1 MPKIKIYNIGEFCMK
16 TLSSRIKFIYL
27 ILLLILILV
36 SSFSILN
43 LWRINNGL
51 NKFMNNNYENISK
64 ASELKFKLENLNR
77 KVFLYSHSD
86 RNFNISDAI
95 NEYNEIFY
103 SRTNKI
109 DDKAIAENLNKDYK
123 AYINYLMQLEIIKN
137 KYGQNESSK
146 YFNDNVLK
154 TFYSLDKNLDHLI
167 RVNENKMFESKS
179 SLYKTLS
186 NSSVIISI
194 FSIFIILGGFLLC
207 SYMLK
212 KFLAPVNSLI
222 TNIASIKEGNFDVEF
237 QSDWNNEMGII
248 AKEFNEM
255 LSRIR
260 NYEESSY
267 GKLIKEKDRFLA
279 IIESIKDPL
288 CIINKNKTILL
299 YNQAFK
305 NIFILN
311 QDEDSNLSSII
322 DSSLKKGDSSD
333 NIIKTTLNKNNHY
346 FIPHKS
352 LMTLDEKYSILTFQ
366 DITPIKQAEGIKSQF
381 ISTISHEIKTP
392 LTSMLIGI
400 SLLKD
405 SSAGTITKPGMNIL
419 SNMEEDIESLSELI
433 TNMLHMSKIEYEK
446 SRLYLKECS
455 IIGIIENSIRD
466 YDKLNSREINLYYE
480 ADEDLPKIIG
490 DEEKLEWLIHNL
502 LDVHLKFA
510 KAGDEFCIS
519 AYKDLQKVFI
529 SIKSTGVN
537 IENNYFNDIFGEFSQ
552 LKGRDFEFRASG
564 LSLSLSKKIIKL
576 QNGDIFYDKFT
587 NSFTFS
593 VPISQGKE

>member
-1 MPKIKIYNIGEFCMK
+1 MK
-16 TLSSRIKFIYL
+16 TLSSKIKFIYL

-51 NKFMNNNYENISK
+51 NKFMNNNYENISRI
-64 ASELKFKLENLNR
+64 SELKFKLEDLNR
-77 KVFLYSHSD
+77 KAFLYSHSS
-86 RNFNISDAI
+86 RSFNMPDAI
-95 NEYNEIFY
+95 NEYNEFFY
-103 SRTNKI
+103 SGANNI
-109 DDKAIAENLNKDYK
+109 NDKDMTENLSKDYK
-123 AYINYLMQLEIIKN
+123 NYVNYLIQLDIIKN
-137 KYGQNESSK
+137 KYGQDESSK
-146 YFNDNVLK
+146 YFNDNILK
-154 TFYSLDKNLDHLI
+154 AFYSLDRNLDYLI
-167 RVNENKMFESKS
+167 SSNETRMFESKS
-179 SLYKTLS
+179 SLYKIVS

-194 FSIFIILGGFLLC
+194 FSIIIILGGFLIC

-237 QSDWNNEMGII
+237 QSDWNDEMGII

-311 QDEDSNLSSII
+311 QDKDIDLSSII
-322 DSSLKKGDSSD
+322 DSSSKEGDSAD
-333 NIIKTTLNKNNHY
+333 NIIKTPLNKDNHY

-352 LMTLDEKYSILTFQ
+352 LMTLDEKCSILTFQ

-400 SLLKD
+400 SLLKN
-405 SSAGTITKPGMNIL
+405 SSAGIITKPGMNIL

-519 AYKDLQKVFI
+519 ACKNLEKVFI

-552 LKGRDFEFRASG
+552 LKGRDFEFRSSG

-593 VPISQGKE
+593 VPISQRKE

>member
-51 NKFMNNNYENISK
+51 NKFMNNNYHNISRI
-64 ASELKFKLENLNR
+64 SELKFKLEDLNR

-86 RNFNISDAI
+86 KNFNISDAI
-95 NEYNEIFY
+95 NEYTEGFY
-103 SRTNKI
+103 GGTNNI
-109 DDKAIAENLNKDYK
+109 DDKDIAENLNRDYK
-123 AYINYLMQLEIIKN
+123 AYVNYLMQIEIIRN

-146 YFNDNVLK
+146 YFNDNVQK
-154 TFYSLDKNLDHLI
+154 AFYSLDKNLDYLI
-167 RVNENKMFESKS
+167 ISNEASMFESKS

-186 NSSVIISI
+186 NSSVIILI
-194 FSIFIILGGFLLC
+194 FSIIIILGGFLIC

-237 QSDWNNEMGII
+237 QSNWNNEMGII

-260 NYEESSY
+260 TYEESSY
-267 GKLIKEKDRFLA
+267 GKLTKEKDRFLA

-311 QDEDSNLSSII
+311 QDKDIDLSSII
-322 DSSLKKGDSSD
+322 DSSLKKDDSAD
-333 NIIKTTLNKNNHY
+333 NIMKTTLNKNNHY

-352 LMTLDEKYSILTFQ
+352 LMTLDEKYFILTFQ
-366 DITPIKQAEGIKSQF
+366 DITPIKQAEGLKSQF

-405 SSAGTITKPGMNIL
+405 SSAGIITKPGMNTL
-419 SNMEEDIESLSELI
+419 NNMEEDIESLSELI

-446 SRLYLKECS
+446 SRLCLKECS

-490 DEEKLEWLIHNL
+490 DEEKLEWVIHNL

-519 AYKDLQKVFI
+519 AYKDLEKVFI
-529 SIKSTGVN
+529 SIKSTGIN

-552 LKGRDFEFRASG
+552 LQGRDFEFRASG

-576 QNGDIFYDKFT
+576 QNGDIFYEKFT

>member
-1 MPKIKIYNIGEFCMK
+1 MK

-51 NKFMNNNYENISK
+51 NKFMNNNYHNISRI
-64 ASELKFKLENLNR
+64 SELKFKLEDLNR

-86 RNFNISDAI
+86 KNFNISDAI
-95 NEYNEIFY
+95 NEYTESFY
-103 SRTNKI
+103 GGSNNI
-109 DDKAIAENLNKDYK
+109 DDKDIAENLNKDYK
-123 AYINYLMQLEIIKN
+123 AYVNYLMQTEIIKN

-146 YFNDNVLK
+146 YFNDNVQK
-154 TFYSLDKNLDHLI
+154 AFYSLDKNLDYLI
-167 RVNENKMFESKS
+167 ISNEASMFESKS

-186 NSSVIISI
+186 NSSVIILI
-194 FSIFIILGGFLLC
+194 FSIIIILGGFLIC

-237 QSDWNNEMGII
+237 QSNWNNEMGII

-260 NYEESSY
+260 TYEESSY
-267 GKLIKEKDRFLA
+267 GKLTKEKDRFLA

-311 QDEDSNLSSII
+311 QDKDIDLSSTI
-322 DSSLKKGDSSD
+322 DSSLKKDDSAD

-352 LMTLDEKYSILTFQ
+352 LMTLGEKYFILTFQ
-366 DITPIKQAEGIKSQF
+366 DITPIKQAEGLKSQF

-405 SSAGTITKPGMNIL
+405 SSAGIITKPGMNTL
-419 SNMEEDIESLSELI
+419 NNMEEDIESLSELI

-446 SRLYLKECS
+446 SRLCLKECS

-490 DEEKLEWLIHNL
+490 DEEKLEWVIHNL

-519 AYKDLQKVFI
+519 AYKDLEKVFI
-529 SIKSTGVN
+529 SIKSTGIN

-552 LKGRDFEFRASG
+552 LQGRDFEFRASG

-576 QNGDIFYDKFT
+576 QNGDIFYEKFT

>member
-1 MPKIKIYNIGEFCMK
+1 MK

-51 NKFMNNNYENISK
+51 NKFMNNNYHNISRI
-64 ASELKFKLENLNR
+64 SELKFKLEDLNR

-86 RNFNISDAI
+86 KNFNISDAI
-95 NEYNEIFY
+95 NEYTEGFY
-103 SRTNKI
+103 GGTNNI
-109 DDKAIAENLNKDYK
+109 DDKDIAENLNRDYK
-123 AYINYLMQLEIIKN
+123 AYVNYLMQIEIIRN

-146 YFNDNVLK
+146 YFNDNVQK
-154 TFYSLDKNLDHLI
+154 AFYSLDKNLDYLI
-167 RVNENKMFESKS
+167 ISNEASMFESKS

-186 NSSVIISI
+186 NSSVIILI
-194 FSIFIILGGFLLC
+194 FSIIIILGGFLIC

-237 QSDWNNEMGII
+237 QSNWNNEMGII

-260 NYEESSY
+260 TYEESSY
-267 GKLIKEKDRFLA
+267 GKLTKEKDRFLA

-311 QDEDSNLSSII
+311 QDKDIDLSSII
-322 DSSLKKGDSSD
+322 DSSLKKDDSAD
-333 NIIKTTLNKNNHY
+333 NIMKTTLNKNNHY

-352 LMTLDEKYSILTFQ
+352 LMTLDEKYFILTFQ
-366 DITPIKQAEGIKSQF
+366 DITPIKQAEGLKSQF

-405 SSAGTITKPGMNIL
+405 SSAGIITKPGMNTL
-419 SNMEEDIESLSELI
+419 NNMEEDIESLSELI

-446 SRLYLKECS
+446 SRLCLKECS

-490 DEEKLEWLIHNL
+490 DEEKLEWVIHNL

-519 AYKDLQKVFI
+519 AYKDLEKVFI
-529 SIKSTGVN
+529 SIKSTGIN

-552 LKGRDFEFRASG
+552 LQGRDFEFRASG

-576 QNGDIFYDKFT
+576 QNGDIFYEKFT

>member
-1 MPKIKIYNIGEFCMK
+1 MK

-51 NKFMNNNYENISK
+51 NKFMNNNYHNISRI
-64 ASELKFKLENLNR
+64 SELKFKLEDLNR

-86 RNFNISDAI
+86 KNFNISDAI
-95 NEYNEIFY
+95 NEYTESFY
-103 SRTNKI
+103 SGTNNI
-109 DDKAIAENLNKDYK
+109 DDKDIAENLNRDYK
-123 AYINYLMQLEIIKN
+123 AYVNYLMQIEIIRN

-146 YFNDNVLK
+146 YFNDNVQK
-154 TFYSLDKNLDHLI
+154 AFYSLDKNLDYLI
-167 RVNENKMFESKS
+167 ISNEASMFESKS

-186 NSSVIISI
+186 NSSVIILI
-194 FSIFIILGGFLLC
+194 FSIIIILGGFLIC

-222 TNIASIKEGNFDVEF
+222 TNIASVKEGNFDVEF
-237 QSDWNNEMGII
+237 QSNWNNEMGII

-260 NYEESSY
+260 TYEESSY
-267 GKLIKEKDRFLA
+267 GKLTKEKDRFLA

-311 QDEDSNLSSII
+311 QDKDIDLSSTI
-322 DSSLKKGDSSD
+322 DSSLKKDDSAD

-352 LMTLDEKYSILTFQ
+352 LMSLGEKYFILTFQ
-366 DITPIKQAEGIKSQF
+366 DITPIKQAEGLKSQF

-405 SSAGTITKPGMNIL
+405 SSAGIITKPGMNTL
-419 SNMEEDIESLSELI
+419 NNMEEDIESLSELI

-446 SRLYLKECS
+446 SRLCLKECS

-490 DEEKLEWLIHNL
+490 DEEKLEWVIHNL

-519 AYKDLQKVFI
+519 AYKDLEKVFI
-529 SIKSTGVN
+529 SIKSTGIN

-552 LKGRDFEFRASG
+552 LQGRDFEFRASG

-576 QNGDIFYDKFT
+576 QNGDIFYEKFT